1 MTLPTDLDLPWPLA
15 AVVLV
20 ALGWALWRSRRSDRE
35 RDRLHADTARQG
47 EALQAMFDASPVAM
61 MFSSGRHVRYTNPAF
76 QRLLGYAA
84 GDEAPDFYVD
94 VAVRDAVRAQL
105 ARGEGVPEHEVRVRS
120 KDGQL
125 RTCRST
131 LVPWTL
137 HGERGV
143 MGWAVDITELK
154 QQEDELRDALNQA
167 RAANARLVDF
177 TDVSA
182 DRFWETDAEFRMT
195 GFWMRG
201 GVSEAVRRNRL
212 GRRPWDV
219 LTPTTE
225 FERTQMARFR
235 AMLDARETFVNFEY
249 HQLSAEGQP
258 EWISLSGKPMF
269 DEVGHFLG
277 YRGCT
282 INIDERKRREAALEQ
297 ARHDAQ
303 EANRAKSM
311 FLATMSHEIRT
322 PMNGIVGM
330 TALALEADLPGQPRE
345 YLNVVQQSSQA
356 LLAIINDILDLS
368 KIEAGQMEL
377 ERAPLQLREL
387 MDGTLKTLAFT
398 AQGKGVTLQ
407 SELAADVPLRLVGD
421 PTRLRQVLLNLLGNA
436 VKFTPHG
443 GTVTLRVLREFGGDA
458 RGEAQGEADARDA
471 AVWLRFEV
479 EDTGIGI
486 PADKL
491 EAIFDPFS
499 QADSSTTRKYGGTG
513 LGLTICRRLVE
524 LMGGRIGV
532 RSTEG
537 AGSTFHF
544 NAPMQQASQ
553 QQVAAQMPLRALNI
567 LLVEDHPINQMLAV
581 RMLERGGH
589 RVTVAGSGLE
599 GVQRWRELR
608 PDVVLMDL
616 QMPVMDG
623 LEATRRIREA
633 EASEQLPRTPII
645 AMTANAFAE
654 DRQACLAAGM
664 DAYLSKPA
672 KAEALYAALSDVTST
687 R

>member
-15 AVVLV
+15 AAVLV

-35 RDRLHADTARQG
+35 RDRLQADTALQG

-201 GVSEAVRRNRL
+201 GVSEAIVRERM

-443 GTVTLRVLREFGGDA
+443 GTVTLRVLRESG
-458 RGEAQGEADARDA
+458 GEAQGEADACDA

-491 EAIFDPFS
+491 DAIFDPFS
-499 QADSSTTRKYGGTG
+499 QADSTTTRKYGGTG

-532 RSTEG
+532 RSAEG

-553 QQVAAQMPLRALNI
+553 QQVAAQARAQMPLRALNI

-633 EASEQLPRTPII
+633 EASERLPRTPII

>member
-35 RDRLHADTARQG
+35 RDRLQADTALQG

-94 VAVRDAVRAQL
+94 AAVRDAVRAQL

-182 DRFWETDAEFRMT
+182 ERFWETDAEFRMT

-201 GVSEAVRRNRL
+201 GVSEAIVRERM
-212 GRRPWDV
+212 GRRLWDV

-297 ARHDAQ
+297 ARHEAQ

-443 GTVTLRVLREFGGDA
+443 GTVTLRVLRESG
-458 RGEAQGEADARDA
+458 GEAQGEADAGDA

-491 EAIFDPFS
+491 EAIFEPFS

-544 NAPMQQASQ
+544 NAPMRQASQ
-553 QQVAAQMPLRALNI
+553 QQVAAQARAQMPLRALNI

-672 KAEALYAALSDVTST
+672 KAEALYAALSDVTSA